1 MSTSPPSPSY
11 SPSIIDEPSHLYELL
26 GEVSISHLQSLLDIQ
41 WNSAAKYNSIYI
53 SFGSKFNEAVQFFHY
68 PSTIQNKRYLSNAE
82 FQMVPQFLREPNILS
97 ISGGGGG
104 GGGGGGSSKHKSRR
118 SLVVVLDDF
127 SGGNNETLNHLDVPV
142 ESASIT
148 KNRRILNDIIQSTL
162 LPMDIIMFN
171 YKITTQKSLKQCIEC
186 FVKRALLYEIPP
198 SRLMFCN
205 YVRFAH
211 PNAMEMNFE
220 EMIPSTIQKT
230 LDRSQN
236 ERYSRCFYQWYGPS
250 VYTYNLI
257 YNYKS
262 YDLHRMLNQ
271 TRLVHVFQSIL
282 DDTHLSHV
290 NMTLV
295 RMALTHN
302 KLINPK
308 IWGTFCEYNF
318 DICAPR
324 TDGEPMQYALGLKY
338 LQM

>member
-1 MSTSPPSPSY
+1 MSISPLLSQPPSLP
-11 SPSIIDEPSHLYELL
+11 IIMDEPSHLYELL
-26 GEVSISHLQSLLDIQ
+26 GDASISHLQSLIDTQ
-41 WNSAAKYNSIYI
+41 WNSATKYNSIYI
-53 SFGSKFNEAVQFFHY
+53 SFGSKFNEALQFFHY
-68 PSTIQNKRYLSNAE
+68 PSTIQKKRYLSNAE

-97 ISGGGGG
+97 T
-104 GGGGGGSSKHKSRR
+104 GGGSLNHQSRR

-127 SGGNNETLNHLDVPV
+127 SNAGNETLNHLDQPV
-142 ESASIT
+142 ESASIIKT
-148 KNRRILNDIIQSTL
+148 RRILNDVIQSTL
-162 LPMDIIMFN
+162 LPMDIVMFN

-186 FVKRALLYEIPP
+186 FVKRALLYEISP

-211 PNAMEMNFE
+211 PNMTELNFE
-220 EMIPSTIQKT
+220 EMIPSTIQKI

-271 TRLVHVFQSIL
+271 TKLVHVFQSIL
-282 DDTHLSHV
+282 GDAHLSHV

-302 KLINPK
+302 KTINPK
-308 IWGTFCEYNF
+308 IWGAFCEYNF

-324 TDGEPMQYALGLKY
+324 TDGEPIQYPLGLKY